1 MSLHSRTRSMNTACR
16 IIIFLTCYS
25 SALLRCIESF
35 SVLKQPVHHSK
46 QHQKVQRVRPLY
58 TSSKSSSNASE
69 TDRKSTVIKLYNSL
83 SRSKEP
89 FQSIQPNTVSMY
101 TCGPTVYD
109 YAHVGN
115 FRAFLTYDIIKR
127 TLSYFGY
134 NVDHICNLTDVDD
147 KIIKKCTMENKS
159 LLEITR
165 KYEELFLDDLHALN
179 IIPARCYPRAT
190 EHIDE
195 MVSLIQELEEK
206 GLAYQSGE
214 GSWYFNVVKKEG
226 YGQQLVNLDVDNMKS
241 NASGLAGAQRTISDT
256 SRSTSSDDDDLDA
269 DEYDADKVGVRD
281 FALWKSYKP
290 NFDREDATWDTP
302 IGKGRPGWHLE
313 CSAMAKK
320 YLGDSIDI
328 HCGGI
333 DLKFPHHENEIAQSE
348 GASGKKFCSCWLH
361 NGFVNIGDEKMSK
374 SKGNFLTLRG
384 ACPSSMDVRAYRYL
398 VVSSQY
404 RNPLSFTE
412 EAMKAAKGALSRL
425 DAIITLL
432 NDTLNHKNVVDD
444 NETSSEDSDISSIVS
459 NELQNFEVAL
469 ADDINMPRAS
479 ASLFAV
485 IKAAEGEFK
494 RLKKQEKE
502 LKDGIDT
509 SISPL
514 DLEGLE
520 AARDALLQMDQIFG
534 LLYTV
539 PPAKSE
545 DGTLIEEEPK
555 RDDVVPDEV
564 LDLVKSRCAAKD
576 AKDWE
581 LADSLRSR
589 ITELGFAVKDVK
601 GGDPIISRL

>member
-1 MSLHSRTRSMNTACR
+1 MNTTRNITILLAC
-16 IIIFLTCYS
+16 CYS
-25 SALLRCIESF
+25 SALLQCIESF
-35 SVLKQPVHHSK
+35 SVLQQAVHHSK
-46 QHQKVQRVRPLY
+46 QHQRQKLQRVRHLCM
-58 TSSKSSSNASE
+58 SSKPSSKNTSE
-69 TDRKSTVIKLYNSL
+69 TNSKGEVLKLYNSL
-83 SRSKEP
+83 TRSKEP

-147 KIIKKCTMENKS
+147 KIIKKCTIENKS

-195 MVSLIQELEEK
+195 MVSLIQDLEEK
-206 GLAYQSGE
+206 GLAYQSEE
-214 GSWYFNVVKKEG
+214 GSWYFNVAKKEG
-226 YGQQLVNLDVDNMKS
+226 YGQQLVNLDVNNMKS
-241 NASGLAGAQRTISDT
+241 NASGLAGAQRTTET
-256 SRSTSSDDDDLDA
+256 SNTTTSDDDDIDA

-281 FALWKSYKP
+281 FALWKAYKP
-290 NFDREDATWDTP
+290 NFDREDAIWNTP

-320 YLGDSIDI
+320 YLGESIDI

-425 DAIITLL
+425 DAIMKLL
-432 NDTLNHKNVVDD
+432 NDALSHNNEVDD
-444 NETSSEDSDISSIVS
+444 NKTTTENSNISSIVS
-459 NELQNFEVAL
+459 KELQNFEAAL
-469 ADDINMPRAS
+469 SDDVNMPRAS

-485 IKAAEGEFK
+485 IKTAEGEFK
-494 RLKKQEKE
+494 RLKKQEKD
-502 LKDGIDT
+502 LKDDVNT
-509 SISPL
+509 SILPL

-520 AARDALLQMDQIFG
+520 SARNALLQMDQIFG

-539 PPAKSE
+539 PPAKGE
-545 DGTLIEEEPK
+545 DGKLIEEEPEE
-555 RDDVVPDEV
+555 DDVVPDEV
-564 LDLVKSRCAAKD
+564 LELVKSRSAAKD

-601 GGDPIISRL
+601 GGDPIISRI